1 MFQQPYD
8 LTAPQD
14 ISRILSQFGYDL
26 FQAPSSTF
34 APVTGVP
41 VGPEFI
47 LGPNDTMMIYIWGL
61 VENILY
67 LTIDLNGNI
76 FLPKAGILHISGLRF
91 AEAEAQIREH
101 LAKYFK
107 KFDLKMTMKDLH
119 TIQVF
124 MVGQAVRPGGY
135 TISSLSTISNALYV
149 AGGPSKQG
157 TMRNIRLIR
166 NNKTLITLDLYDFL
180 LKGDKT
186 SDLRLETGDT
196 IFVPPIGPVAAIS
209 GSVKRPAIYELR
221 GPTPISQLIEMG
233 AGLVP
238 MSHLRRVQIERVR
251 DYTEKVAIDLDLTA
265 LYAGRDPRAD
275 IQILDGD
282 FVKVFPIYSSIY
294 ELVRLEGAVK
304 YPGDYQCKPNMRLS
318 QLLTPDKLLPQAYL
332 DKIELVRLKSDFT
345 YEVLYFNLR
354 TLLQGDVSQDIELR
368 ALDRVVVST
377 ELKLVETVTIAGE
390 IKRPGSYT
398 IIKGERLSSLI
409 RRAGGF
415 TADAYPKAAVFTR
428 DTIRLAEKEEL
439 DTILKMQQQMILQE
453 SAAYGAAG
461 LSEAD
466 AAQLRA
472 AAAQRQQYLTLAA
485 QQVPLGRMAIH
496 LAEPEKM
503 ENTPDDIPLM
513 TGDSLTIPKRPSSVL
528 VIGSVYN
535 QSAFLH
541 KANQNFQYYLA
552 RAGGP
557 TPDADESGIYLLR
570 ADGSAET
577 SWLKMKKVEPGDT
590 IVVPMSTAAKYMV
603 VPLTKDIATIIGQF
617 ALALGVFIRLFTL

>member
-1 MFQQPYD
+1 
-8 LTAPQD
+8 
-14 ISRILSQFGYDL
+14 
-26 FQAPSSTF
+26 
-34 APVTGVP
+34 
-41 VGPEFI
+41 
-47 LGPNDTMMIYIWGL
+47 
-61 VENILY
+61 
-67 LTIDLNGNI
+67 
-76 FLPKAGILHISGLRF
+76 
-91 AEAEAQIREH
+91 
-101 LAKYFK
+101 
-107 KFDLKMTMKDLH
+107 
-119 TIQVF
+119 
-124 MVGQAVRPGGY
+124 
-135 TISSLSTISNALYV
+135 
-149 AGGPSKQG
+149 
-157 TMRNIRLIR
+157 
-166 NNKTLITLDLYDFL
+166 
-180 LKGDKT
+180 
-186 SDLRLETGDT
+186 
-196 IFVPPIGPVAAIS
+196 
-209 GSVKRPAIYELR
+209 
-221 GPTPISQLIEMG
+221 
-233 AGLVP
+233 
-238 MSHLRRVQIERVR
+238 
-251 DYTEKVAIDLDLTA
+251 
-265 LYAGRDPRAD
+265 
-275 IQILDGD
+275 
-282 FVKVFPIYSSIY
+282 
-294 ELVRLEGAVK
+294 
-304 YPGDYQCKPNMRLS
+304 MRLS
-318 QLLTPDKLLPQAYL
+318 QLLTPDNLLPQAYL

-390 IKRPGSYT
+390 IKRPGNYT
-398 IIKGERLSSLI
+398 ITRGERLSSLI

-439 DTILKMQQQMILQE
+439 DTVLKMQQQMILQE

-466 AAQLRA
+466 AAQQRA

-513 TGDSLTIPKRPSSVL
+513 TLDSLTIPKRPSSVL